1 MEAPI
6 EKEKRGG
13 QNRMKLEFTTKRNG
27 ACLEFHPPIE
37 G

>member
-13 QNRMKLEFTTKRNG
+13 QNRMKLEFTTK
-27 ACLEFHPPIE
+27 EMVHVWSFTPY
-37 G
+37 